1 VWERVH
7 KEWKGKGV
15 EFVGIGLLDSKEAS
29 RGFVQR
35 HRLTFPN
42 GYDGDGRIAK
52 SYGFTYQPYWAV
64 IAKDGTLRHTGFGPR
79 SEDELVSAIKS
90 VVGH

>member
-1 VWERVH
+1 M
-7 KEWKGKGV
+7 
-15 EFVGIGLLDSKEAS
+15 EFVGVGLLDSREAT

-42 GYDGDGRIAK
+42 GYDADGKIAK

-90 VVGH
+90 VVGR